1 MHDQHCLERE
11 LFIGQKVMV
20 KNLRLQGQAWVPGVV
35 AGAGSPYLLDT
46 SGRWNVLEKACG
58 LASRD
63 GYYL

>member
-1 MHDQHCLERE
+1 
-11 LFIGQKVMV
+11 MV

-63 GYYL
+63 GYSL